1 MQVKKFWI
9 CKIYEDRTVPCIM
22 LVLEYIKKLVER
34 IGMRSVKHV
43 SIPFA
48 AQLKF
53 STELPAQTED
63 KKEDNSL
70 QSGS

>member
-1 MQVKKFWI
+1 
-9 CKIYEDRTVPCIM
+9 M
-22 LVLEYIKKLVER
+22 LVSEYIKKLVER
-34 IGMRSVKHV
+34 IGMQSVKHV

-53 STELPAQTED
+53 STKLPAQTED
-63 KKEDNSL
+63 KEEDDSL